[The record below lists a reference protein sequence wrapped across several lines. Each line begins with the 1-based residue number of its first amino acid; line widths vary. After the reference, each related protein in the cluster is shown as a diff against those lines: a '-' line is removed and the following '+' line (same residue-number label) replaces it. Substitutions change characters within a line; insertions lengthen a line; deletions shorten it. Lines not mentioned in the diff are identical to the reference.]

1 LYNYEGRDSQ
11 VLRQYRSV
19 FFSVFNALSREL
31 DAYFD
36 GKRAEETLREKG
48 NVLYHETL
56 RH

>member
-1 LYNYEGRDSQ
+1 
-11 VLRQYRSV
+11 V
-19 FFSVFNALSREL
+19 FSSVFNALSREL